1 MQHVRLYQTRN
12 LVQPA
17 VDYGASIMC
26 GMGGYAAIPEN
37 LLGQC
42 GRHCAAYALQPA
54 AAASERLAAS
64 PRESMPRKAAGWG
77 MRQCAAAVMAVP
89 LATTARLS

>member
-1 MQHVRLYQTRN
+1 MDCMFEHCFSQLRFSNDSHQPN

-42 GRHCAAYALQPA
+42 GAIV
-54 AAASERLAAS
+54 
-64 PRESMPRKAAGWG
+64 PRTPFTGR
-77 MRQCAAAVMAVP
+77 
-89 LATTARLS
+89 